1 MVFSQQPGN
10 HNRVNIRDTSTDHTN
25 LFGDAYIPKKTNPIM
40 ADEEDMPPPLESY
53 KTPHQR
59 RVNKLEQKG

>member
-10 HNRVNIRDTSTDHTN
+10 HNRVNIRDTSTEPSN
-25 LFGDAYIPKKTNPIM
+25 LFGDAQIPKKSNPVM

-53 KTPHQR
+53 KTPH
-59 RVNKLEQKG
+59 